1 MNHPYFSIIIPV
13 YNRAELLLK
22 SLNSLLSQTFQDYEV
37 IIIDDG
43 SKEDIQE
50 KIGWLL
56 EKHSNIRF
64 LKRENKE
71 RGAARNLGIQLA
83 NGNYVV
89 LFDSDDLM
97 HSNHLQVLYS
107 SIQKQNE
114 PNFITTKFNFIDD
127 KGKIYNSDICK
138 LSPGKYDYKL
148 FLEGNP
154 LACNICFK
162 NKLSNFIPF
171 VEDRTYA
178 IKEDWMFLMSNM
190 KDNQLLL
197 IDEITLTMFDHNERS
212 MRSGNSTIISKTL
225 KATEWIKNNISLTSK
240 ELRKLEAHKNY
251 FCGIHSYLDEKE
263 REAINYSL
271 AAIKYGGLKIKYVSL
286 LIKSVI
292 GRKLIIKL
300 K

>member
-43 SKEDIQE
+43 SKENIQE
-50 KIGWLL
+50 KIQEILD
-56 EKHSNIRF
+56 KHYNIKF
-64 LKRENKE
+64 FKQENKE
-71 RGAARNLGIQLA
+71 RGAARNYGIQLA
-83 NGNYVV
+83 TGKYVV

-97 HSNHLQVLYS
+97 HANHLQVLYS
-107 SIQKQNE
+107 SIQKQKE
-114 PNFITTKFNFIDD
+114 ANFIATKFNFIDD
-127 KGKIYNSDICK
+127 NGKIYDSDICK

-148 FLEGNP
+148 FLDGNP

-171 VEDRTYA
+171 AEDRAFA
-178 IKEDWMFLMSNM
+178 IKEDWMFLISNM
-190 KDNQLLL
+190 KRNSLLL
-197 IDEITLTMFDHNERS
+197 IDEITLTMFDHDDRS
-212 MRSGNSTIISKTL
+212 MRSGNSAIISKTL
-225 KATEWIKNNISLTSK
+225 KATEWIKNNIALTTTEQS
-240 ELRKLEAHKNY
+240 KLEAHKNY
-251 FCGIHSYLDEKE
+251 FCGIHSYLDENK
-263 REAINYSL
+263 REAINYSYE
-271 AAIKYGGLKIKYVSL
+271 AIKNGGFKIKYLSL

>member
-43 SKEDIQE
+43 SKENIRDKIQS
-50 KIGWLL
+50 LL
-56 EKHSNIRF
+56 DKHSNIKF
-64 LKRENKE
+64 FQQENKE
-71 RGAARNLGIQLA
+71 RGAARNHGIKLA
-83 NGNYVV
+83 TGNYVV

-97 HSNHLQVLYS
+97 HSNHLQVLHSY
-107 SIQKQNE
+107 IQKQKE
-114 PNFITTKFNFIDD
+114 PNFIATKFNFIND
-127 KGKIYNSDICK
+127 KGKIYDSDICK
-138 LSPGKYDYKL
+138 LSQGKYDYRL

-162 NKLSNFIPF
+162 NRLDNFIPF
-171 VEDRTYA
+171 AEDRSFA
-178 IKEDWMFLMSNM
+178 IKEDWMFLICNM
-190 KDNQLLL
+190 KSNGLYI
-197 IDEITLTMFDHNERS
+197 IDKITLTMFDHNERS
-212 MRSGNSTIISKTL
+212 MRSGNSAIINKTL
-225 KATEWIKNNISLTSK
+225 KATEWIKNNVSLTTK
-240 ELRKLEAHKNY
+240 EQSKLEAHKNY
-251 FCGIHSYLDEKE
+251 FCGIHSYLDNNK
-263 REAINYSL
+263 REAINYAL
-271 AAIKYGGLKIKYVSL
+271 RAIKNGGMKIKYLSL